1 MQTQPERAWFAHHLR
16 TALISL
22 YDPSVLRNSPLV
34 RLLGADQEGD
44 AVSRL
49 RRILID
55 AIESLRPN
63 VSTPQGSRSWRV
75 YQILRRRYI
84 EQLTQQPVASD
95 LGLSI
100 RQLQREEKLA
110 REMLADYLRTA
121 YDLTARQ
128 PDLAAAGRLA
138 SPAQGQAPT
147 YAQELELLRDSLPP
161 QMTDISAVVQG
172 LLETIAPLLK
182 SSGVAAECQIT
193 ASSPCILLQAPLLRQ
208 ALLNIVSTA
217 IGCVPGGRIH
227 IQSEVIPSQVT
238 IRVWAMT
245 SVQTA
250 FRQADYAE
258 GLHLAEQLIRL
269 AGGTLTPDAAAE
281 GVAFAR
287 TVRLPATKQA
297 TVLVVDDNADT
308 LQLFQRYLS
317 RSRYCMVGA
326 QDAQRGLA
334 LAEELAPQII
344 VLDVMM
350 PERDGWMLLGQLRE
364 HPKTRDVPVVVC
376 TILPEEQLALTLG
389 AADFIRKPVKRGDL
403 LLALDRQVER
413 LSKAPR

>member
-1 MQTQPERAWFAHHLR
+1 LR

-22 YDPSVLRNSPLV
+22 YDPAVLRNSPLV

-49 RRILID
+49 RRILIE

-110 REMLADYLRTA
+110 REILADYLRTA

-128 PDLAAAGRLA
+128 LDLGPAAHPAA
-138 SPAQGQAPT
+138 PAQGQPAT
-147 YAQELELLRDSLPP
+147 YARELELLRDSLPP
-161 QMTDISAVVQG
+161 QMTDISAVLQG

-193 ASSPCILLQAPLLRQ
+193 ANSPCILLQAPLLRQ

-238 IRVWAMT
+238 IRVCAI
-245 SVQTA
+245 SDAQA
-250 FRQADYAE
+250 SFRQKDYAE
-258 GLHLAEQLIRL
+258 SLDLAEQLICL
-269 AGGTLTPDAAAE
+269 AGGTLTPDAAAGE
-281 GVAFAR
+281 AVFAR

-317 RSRYCMVGA
+317 GSRYCMVGT

-364 HPKTRDVPVVVC
+364 HPKTRDVPVIVC

-389 AADFIRKPVKRGDL
+389 AADFIRKPVKREDL
-403 LLALDRQVER
+403 LSALDQQVER